1 MCGAASDGG
10 VYAARS
16 SNSIDGNVSSMNDD
30 DERSGGEG
38 ITLES
43 TSDEGDAEQ
52 EIQDDGISGLL
63 VKEPNDGQTQ

>member
-1 MCGAASDGG
+1 
-10 VYAARS
+10 
-16 SNSIDGNVSSMNDD
+16 MNDNN
-30 DERSGGEG
+30 ERSGGEG

-63 VKEPNDGQTQ
+63 VTEPNDGQTQ